1 MMKTK
6 QIWAAAIAFCMV
18 FMLIPMA
25 AFAENLYEGS
35 CDKNLK
41 WTYDAEKRT
50 LFISGTGDMPNYYSS
65 STEGSRAPWVN
76 SKIKDEIETVVLSD
90 GVTSIGEY
98 AFFECTSLKT
108 VTMPNSVISINKG
121 AFYKCIALLDIT
133 FPASVTS
140 IGDEAFQ
147 YCAGLKEITIPG
159 SVKNIG
165 ENAFYDCYYYEMDD
179 DYNITYS
186 AGLEKVTIEDGVET
200 IGGYAFYRCN
210 KLNDVTLP
218 DSVKSIGDNAFQH
231 TGLYNDDSKWEVL
244 YIGNHLIKAD
254 DWALN
259 LGKTSDYSII
269 PGTKTIADSAF
280 HGCSSLKSITLPNSV
295 TSIGNHAFDSCNSLT
310 CITIP
315 NSVTSI
321 GDEAF
326 YTCFDLQSI
335 NVDPDNLAY
344 CSENGVLYNKE
355 KTEIIRFPK
364 EKTEISFAIPASV
377 TKIANGAFEYCDGLT
392 SVTIPDGVTNIG
404 NNAFEDCSSVTSIT
418 IPDNV
423 TSVGNRAFMNCS
435 SLTGITIPDGVPSIG
450 ESTFF
455 KCSSLTSIT
464 LPNSVLIIEENAFK
478 DCKKLKQVN
487 YIGSEDDWAGVT
499 GTGKYVLTNAG
510 IHYLSGISAKHFAD
524 GKIVVKPIN
533 IDTGKTVILALY
545 DGGKFI
551 EMQQSSA
558 YNDDNREIIFTP
570 TQTYTRAKVMI
581 WDSLGGMSPVCDFK
595 VIE

>member
-6 QIWAAAIAFCMV
+6 PIWAAAIAFCMV

-50 LFISGTGDMPNYYSS
+50 LFINGTGDMPNYYSS

-147 YCAGLKEITIPG
+147 YCTGFKEVTIPG

-165 ENAFYDCYYYEMDD
+165 ESAFYGCYYDEMDD

-295 TSIGNHAFDSCNSLT
+295 TSIGNFAFSGC
-310 CITIP
+310 
-315 NSVTSI
+315 
-321 GDEAF
+321 
-326 YTCFDLQSI
+326 
-335 NVDPDNLAY
+335 
-344 CSENGVLYNKE
+344 K
-355 KTEIIRFPK
+355 
-364 EKTEISFAIPASV
+364 
-377 TKIANGAFEYCDGLT
+377 GL
-392 SVTIPDGVTNIG
+392 
-404 NNAFEDCSSVTSIT
+404 TSIT
-418 IPDNV
+418 IPDSVTSIGAYAFSGCTGMKGVYITDIGKWCGISFENYDGNPLYYAHNLYLNETLITNLVIPNGVTSIGGYAFVGCAGLTSITIPNGVTSIGGSAFSGCTGLTSITIPDSVTSIDWGAFSGCTGLTSITISASVTGVGDYAFSGCTGLTSITIPASV
-423 TSVGNRAFMNCS
+423 TSVGDYAFYGCA
-435 SLTGITIPDGVPSIG
+435 
-450 ESTFF
+450 
-455 KCSSLTSIT
+455 SLTSIKFQGT
-464 LPNSVLIIEENAFK
+464 KAQWYAIEGING
-478 DCKKLKQVN
+478 
-487 YIGSEDDWAGVT
+487 IGVYCT
-499 GTGKYVLTNAG
+499 VYCT
-510 IHYLSGISAKHFAD
+510 D
-524 GKIVVKPIN
+524 GN
-533 IDTGKTVILALY
+533 ITIQGHHPA
-545 DGGKFI
+545 
-551 EMQQSSA
+551 A
-558 YNDDNREIIFTP
+558 
-570 TQTYTRAKVMI
+570 
-581 WDSLGGMSPVCDFK
+581 
-595 VIE
+595 